1 MYKDLRIEMY
11 RASITILALS
21 AELGISEKTLRNKIN
36 GTTEFTWPEVVKIR
50 KIVAPGMSLDDLFKK
65 DSDAA

>member
-36 GTTEFTWPEVVKIR
+36 GTTEFTWPEAVKIR